1 MQPDRLSIRTV
12 LTGAALTVAAG
23 FGAYVAQRAGVTAP
37 VVTAVLG
44 LAALASAGAAVVA
57 LMAPVAQPR
66 AIPVRVRGTRRRR

>member
-23 FGAYVAQRAGVTAP
+23 CGAYVAQRAGIAAP

-44 LAALASAGAAVVA
+44 LAVLGSAGAAIVA
-57 LMAPVAQPR
+57 LMAPVADTR
-66 AIPVRVRGTRRRR
+66 AIPVPVRVHRRR